1 MADRLTGAVIDE
13 TWYIR
18 LDNVPEHISAGGIVV
33 RHTDGKTLIALARE
47 RDYREYVL
55 PKGHL
60 EPGEDAET
68 AARREIAEEVG
79 VTDLRL
85 LKPLGVKE
93 RLSFD
98 KRSWKRTHYFLYATD
113 QVEAT
118 PEDTEHHNTM
128 EWFPVNRL
136 PDMFWPEQ
144 RKLVEAN
151 AREIEGSV
159 R

>member
-1 MADRLTGAVIDE
+1 MADRLSGTVIDE
-13 TWYIR
+13 TWYTR
-18 LDNVPEHISAGGIVV
+18 PVDVPEQISAGGVVV
-33 RHTDGKTLIALARE
+33 RRSGDETLIALARE

-55 PKGHL
+55 PKGHVEL
-60 EPGEDAET
+60 GEDAET

-98 KRSWKRTHYFLYATD
+98 KRVWKKTHYFLYATD
-113 QVEAT
+113 QCEAV
-118 PEDTEHHNTM
+118 PEDTEHHSTM
-128 EWFPVNRL
+128 DWFPINRL

-144 RKLVEAN
+144 RKLVEAT
-151 AREIEGSV
+151 AREIDQSV
-159 R
+159 V